1 MVDNEGK
8 YTRLS
13 PQCHDLPVSQS
24 SSPLS
29 QMESSTGRS
38 MDPLLPIGESG
49 RKKVP
54 DADFEAAQKH
64 QSERHRSCVGIAS
77 AVLYLPGWL
86 SSLLKQ
92 HYRGRNVIISVFFPG
107 VV

>member
-1 MVDNEGK
+1 MFNNEVK

-13 PQCHDLPVSQS
+13 LQCHDLPVSQS

-54 DADFEAAQKH
+54 DTDFEVAQKH
-64 QSERHRSCVGIAS
+64 QSERHRSCVGITS

-86 SSLLKQ
+86 SPLLKQ
-92 HYRGRNVIISVFFPG
+92 HYIGQNVII
-107 VV
+107 